1 MPSRAPTLIVLGV
14 LLLGLA
20 TAEVAAQPMPPA
32 PRPRANPL
40 QNLFFP
46 GTKAVPNAGLGGT
59 GALAA
64 RSPAAT
70 PVTPVGV
77 GQTVLLKGAD
87 GKTTRYLMIPLESR
101 PAVYASY
108 GHWYT
113 RGGNLGH
120 WYPGGFKGGLGV
132 LAAGSGGGL
141 SGFTGPL
148 ATTTSGLFS
157 GSGSFPTGP
166 GMGGFGPINPQPT
179 PAFGLRLGGR

>member
-1 MPSRAPTLIVLGV
+1 MPSRIPTLIIFGG

-20 TAEVAAQPMPPA
+20 TAEVAAQPVPPA
-32 PRPRANPL
+32 PRPRSNPL

-59 GALAA
+59 GASAA
-64 RSPAAT
+64 RLSGAT
-70 PVTPVGV
+70 PASPGVV
-77 GQTVLLKGAD
+77 GQAVLLQGAD
-87 GKTTRYLMIPLESR
+87 GKITPYLMIPLESR

-108 GHWYT
+108 GHWYS

-120 WYPGGFKGGLGV
+120 WYPGGFKGGLGA
-132 LAAGSGGGL
+132 LAAGTGGGL

-148 ATTTSGLFS
+148 AGTTSGLF
-157 GSGSFPTGP
+157 GGP
-166 GMGGFGPINPQPT
+166 GTGSFGPINPQPT